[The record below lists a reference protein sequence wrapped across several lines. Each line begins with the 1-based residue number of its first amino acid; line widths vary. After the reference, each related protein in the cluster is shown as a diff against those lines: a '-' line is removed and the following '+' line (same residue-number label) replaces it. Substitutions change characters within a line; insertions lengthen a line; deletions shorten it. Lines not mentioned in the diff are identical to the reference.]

1 MKRTLLLSLVV
12 VLTLSACKKNNE
24 DNFTSMQQGAM
35 SLDEGI
41 KTLKGKWIAE
51 NTVSNEYDNSILI
64 HTYKEPFDR
73 TLMDFQDNGNL
84 VITNQFGIR
93 TIPYTIQNEVTVE
106 FDGKIYEIR
115 DLTATSVI
123 LVTRVDLGSGS
134 FTDHCISLRRQ
145 Y

>member
-1 MKRTLLLSLVV
+1 MKRTLLLSLIV
-12 VLTLSACKKNNE
+12 VLVLSACKKTNE
-24 DNFTSMQQGAM
+24 DNFTSLRAATM
-35 SLDEGI
+35 SSGEGI

-93 TIPYTIQNEVTVE
+93 TLSYTIQNDSTVE
-106 FDGKIYEIR
+106 FDGRIYEIR
-115 DLTATSVI
+115 DLTAISVI
-123 LVTRVDLGSGS
+123 LVTHVDLGSGS
-134 FTDHCISLRRQ
+134 FTEHCISLKRQ

>member
-12 VLTLSACKKNNE
+12 VLILSACKKKNE
-24 DNFTSMQQGAM
+24 DNFTSMRQGAM

-51 NTVSNEYDNSILI
+51 NTLYNEYDNSILI

-73 TLMDFQDNGNL
+73 TQMDFQDNGNL

-93 TIPYTIQNEVTVE
+93 TLPYIIQNDATVE
-106 FDGKIYEIR
+106 FDGKSYEIR

-123 LVTRVDLGSGS
+123 LITRVDIGSGS
-134 FTDHCISLRRQ
+134 FIEHCISLKRQ